1 MMKKPTR
8 LSFAAITTLLT
19 AVALS
24 LSAIAHSQSPNPLY
38 QHLLPSASHIYSIRL
53 GQIIA
58 KGELTALLGSIP
70 VKDSNAA
77 KFINIIND
85 PASAGIDLS
94 HEILIAQTTP
104 TGNGADTLTFTQFL
118 IPLTDSAK
126 FRRVTVTAHN
136 HFHRVPG
143 KGAAVSLAKLSI
155 VWNDR
160 FSVVTQV
167 SAEKRELGLEK
178 GLASLAGYPAS
189 PLLTD
194 QRFLAGF
201 ASDDDMHAWAPK
213 ADFRNLFG
221 KAIKKMLARD
231 SSMHGNPFQDYAN
244 SDQTT
249 HPPILTTFN
258 FANGRIVFR
267 LTTYNSPE
275 DAALFRRGMDRPFN
289 TDLLARL
296 PGGLLLGYSAIHF
309 NPTVFPEIME
319 RHHTSHLIDSV
330 LGKQGLS
337 VNDLSAIFGGDILIA
352 AVSDTTAIADTTKK
366 KVNMYFVATLGD
378 PAKLMQLTAKLMAA
392 NNSIDT
398 AKAAK
403 MKKLANR
410 MVIRDNILVISSSK
424 EMAQKYFDNPDRRPI
439 IIPDNKT
446 PQYLTVDLKAVST
459 FLAAS
464 MSNNPKAMI
473 FARILE
479 KLDKIEMTSG
489 LSDSGNTEVT
499 FQIITGDPTTNS
511 LKTLVSLLH

>member
-1 MMKKPTR
+1 MMKKPVY
-8 LSFAAITTLLT
+8 LFLT
-19 AVALS
+19 AAALC
-24 LSAIAHSQSPNPLY
+24 LSAIAYSQSPNPLY

-58 KGELTALLGSIP
+58 KGELTALLNSIP
-70 VKDSNAA
+70 VKDSNAT
-77 KFINIIND
+77 KFLDVIKD

-104 TGNGADTLTFTQFL
+104 SGNGADTLTFTQFL

-126 FRRVTVTAHN
+126 FRRVTTTSSDHV
-136 HFHRVPG
+136 HRVPG
-143 KGAAVSLAKLSI
+143 KGATVSLAKLSI

-160 FSVVTQV
+160 FFVVTQV
-167 SAEKRELGLEK
+167 SAEKRELALEK
-178 GLASLAGYPAS
+178 GLATLAGYPTN

-213 ADFRNLFG
+213 ADFTNLFG
-221 KAIKKMLARD
+221 KAIKKMLAKD
-231 SSMHGNPFQDYAN
+231 TSTHANPFKN
-244 SDQTT
+244 FPNFDQAP

-267 LTTYNSPE
+267 LTTYNTPE
-275 DAALFRRGMDRPFN
+275 DAAILRRGMDRPFN
-289 TDLLARL
+289 TDLLARI
-296 PGGLLLGYSAIHF
+296 PGGPMLGYSAMHF
-309 NPTVFPEIME
+309 NPTVFPEIMKT
-319 RHHTSHLIDSV
+319 HPTLHLLDSI
-330 LGKQGLS
+330 LEKKGLS
-337 VNDLSAIFGGDILIA
+337 LNDLTAVFGGDFLFA
-352 AVSDTTAIADTTKK
+352 AVGDTNAMTDTTKK

-398 AKAAK
+398 AKASR

-410 MVIRDNILVISSSK
+410 MMIRDNILVIGSSK
-424 EMAQKYFDNPDRRPI
+424 EMAQKYFDNTARRPI
-439 IIPDNKT
+439 IIPDNKSS
-446 PQYLTVDLKAVST
+446 QYLTVDLKAVST
-459 FLAAS
+459 FVAAS
-464 MSNNPKAMI
+464 MSSNPKAMI

-489 LSDSGNTEVT
+489 LSDNGNTEVT
-499 FQIITGDPTTNS
+499 FQIITGDPSTNS